1 MTMFELD
8 SYFLLFILLAGMLSG
23 FGKTTGLNVL
33 GIFTV
38 TMMSLIFPAK
48 EAVGILLPILLMGDL
63 IAVFFYRRTVVWR
76 HLFSLVPWVLLGVIL
91 GYFVLRFSDN
101 DQ

>member
-1 MTMFELD
+1 M
-8 SYFLLFILLAGMLSG
+8 
-23 FGKTTGLNVL
+23 L

-76 HLFSLVPWVLLGVIL
+76 HLLLSPMDLAWGHPWLLCFKV
-91 GYFVLRFSDN
+91 
-101 DQ
+101 Q